1 VKRLLEEFVSE
12 SAIHEGDERE
22 GSEGLYWVNESV
34 KGSCNVGRC
43 GRYFSWKISL
53 SPRDTGS
60 LQ

>member
-1 VKRLLEEFVSE
+1 VKVPFMK
-12 SAIHEGDERE
+12 ERRE
-22 GSEGLYWVNESV
+22 KAQKGFNWVNESV